1 MDFSKREL
9 MKGGL
14 LASATALAIPS
25 HAASRTP
32 SVGGSEGRGLLAT
45 WYDIEPDREAEYLAW
60 ANSVYFPALAHRKGY
75 QWVAHYR
82 TLADEKQQAV
92 DGNDSKLVAYTQQ
105 MRKVD
110 KSSAEF
116 GQGSQ
121 FLLLVGA
128 KDPTVFLS
136 PYHIIED
143 ERLGGAAQEMLAL
156 RRGTR
161 TSMFDDIVRQ
171 PGPSHMKFARGMPS
185 PRIQMGGLRTTNN
198 SDTDLLRWYVDERFP
213 LLEKLDGMIS
223 ARLLAGCTG
232 WERYGVLYEF
242 ADKTAHARFR
252 HQAEQLTMNGAI
264 SGKSLFP
271 AGRVVQSPHGP
282 IVADR
287 IWPAP

>member
-1 MDFSKREL
+1 M
-9 MKGGL
+9 GGL
-14 LASATALAIPS
+14 LVSTTALAGPG
-25 HAASRTP
+25 HAATETS

-45 WYDIEPDREAEYLAW
+45 WYDIEPGREAEYLAW
-60 ANSVYFPALAHRKGY
+60 ANAVYFPALARRKGY

-82 TLADEKQQAV
+82 TLADDKQQAV
-92 DGNDSKLVAYTQQ
+92 DGGDSKLVAYTQQ
-105 MRKVD
+105 MRQVD

-116 GQGSQ
+116 GQGSK

-136 PYHIIED
+136 PYHAIED
-143 ERLGGAAQEMLAL
+143 DRLGGAAQKMLAL
-156 RRGTR
+156 RRGLR

-171 PGPSHMKFARGMPS
+171 PGPSHLQFARGMPS
-185 PRIQMGGLRTTNN
+185 ARIQMGGLRTLNN
-198 SDTDLLRWYVDERFP
+198 AETDLLRWYVDERFP

-242 ADKTAHARFR
+242 ADKAAHARFR
-252 HQAEQLTMNGAI
+252 HQAEQVTMDGAI
-264 SGKSLFP
+264 SGKTLFP
-271 AGRVVQSPHGP
+271 VGRVVQSPHGP

-287 IWPAP
+287 IWPEA